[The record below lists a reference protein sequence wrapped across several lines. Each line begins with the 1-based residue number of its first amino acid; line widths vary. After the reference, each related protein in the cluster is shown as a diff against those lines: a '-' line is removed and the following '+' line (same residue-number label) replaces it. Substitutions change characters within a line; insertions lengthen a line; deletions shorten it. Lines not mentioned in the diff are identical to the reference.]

1 MTPLLPSIIVPGFI
15 PSVSVENWTCAR
27 GLLEPNWAQRLLE
40 TLRSKFLV
48 SSVKL
53 RRTRSHMSSALLSV
67 LRFEVYVC
75 TARERSRGERFRHQT
90 GFRVP
95 RGWGVEGVGAK
106 RFGELCVTLKKILAT
121 PLTIFTFSNF

>member
-1 MTPLLPSIIVPGFI
+1 
-15 PSVSVENWTCAR
+15 
-27 GLLEPNWAQRLLE
+27 
-40 TLRSKFLV
+40 
-48 SSVKL
+48 
-53 RRTRSHMSSALLSV
+53 MSSALLSV

-75 TARERSRGERFRHQT
+75 TARERSRGERFHRQT

-95 RGWGVEGVGAK
+95 RGWGVGGVGAK